1 MVFFPPP
8 YLISLYEVVKKRRST
23 LRIREE
29 LSTHCLKMMN
39 SGGLHIIWNLSGA
52 QEIQIPDL
60 TPATPDAAV
69 RVMNRCRKNV
79 R

>member
-1 MVFFPPP
+1 M
-8 YLISLYEVVKKRRST
+8 YLIFLHKVVKKRRST

-29 LSTHCLKMMN
+29 PCIQGLKVMN

-60 TPATPDAAV
+60 TSATPDAAV
-69 RVMNRCRKNV
+69 RVRNRCRKNV

>member
-1 MVFFPPP
+1 
-8 YLISLYEVVKKRRST
+8 
-23 LRIREE
+23 
-29 LSTHCLKMMN
+29 MMN

-69 RVMNRCRKNV
+69 RCGCGTVAGKMCGEGVAAWWDFFWIFYNF
-79 R
+79 